1 MHSDFSLTTL
11 FIDITARS
19 AHRERIDPGIS
30 KEYLK
35 FCLKNSK
42 ILLIVD
48 IYVKMPDKK
57 GEMKEG
63 WAVNKIYVVLVAALF
78 FTSAAYAKEYAIIK
92 DTMFGSQKIEIYQ
105 TLKEALDN
113 YTGEGK
119 LYEITLKPVPVKR
132 VETKKKVE
140 VSEFKWT
147 IDEKT
152 DKTEKSDKVDKGEK
166 NEKNATPKN

>member
-1 MHSDFSLTTL
+1 
-11 FIDITARS
+11 
-19 AHRERIDPGIS
+19 
-30 KEYLK
+30 
-35 FCLKNSK
+35 
-42 ILLIVD
+42 
-48 IYVKMPDKK
+48 
-57 GEMKEG
+57 MK
-63 WAVNKIYVVLVAALF
+63 KIYVLLVAALLIGG
-78 FTSAAYAKEYAIIK
+78 AAYAKEYAIIK

-119 LYEITLKPVPVKR
+119 LYEITLKAVPVKR

-147 IDEKT
+147 VDEKT
-152 DKTEKSDKVDKGEK
+152 DKTEKNDKVDKGEK